1 MANNMHVSLLKD
13 NKIPLIIFLFF
24 FLDASTIAEV
34 KKLRISMA
42 DFEVKDVI
50 GRGHFGEVQ
59 VVREKASGTVYALK
73 TLHKHETLAQHEVCQ
88 LMALY

>member
-1 MANNMHVSLLKD
+1 
-13 NKIPLIIFLFF
+13 
-24 FLDASTIAEV
+24 
-34 KKLRISMA
+34 MA

-88 LMALY
+88 LMALYWKYILKNKKYTLIWKP

>member
-1 MANNMHVSLLKD
+1 
-13 NKIPLIIFLFF
+13 
-24 FLDASTIAEV
+24 
-34 KKLRISMA
+34 MA

-59 VVREKASGTVYALK
+59 VVREKVSGTVYALK

>member
-1 MANNMHVSLLKD
+1 
-13 NKIPLIIFLFF
+13 
-24 FLDASTIAEV
+24 
-34 KKLRISMA
+34 MA

-88 LMALY
+88 LMALYGKTCLKKYFDVKTINGIF